1 MVDLLQILHVVL
13 VEKPLC
19 DAATVPLGAHVDR
32 LLDLGLLTS
41 LLEDLL
47 LGIVRALHGQA
58 LVIVRFLSISTVPS
72 VFLSGIL
79 SSERGLE
86 SLIQIPWLLI
96 R

>member
-1 MVDLLQILHVVL
+1 MLVVDLLQILHVVL

-41 LLEDLL
+41 LL
-47 LGIVRALHGQA
+47 GIVRALHGQA

-72 VFLSGIL
+72 VIVTSK
-79 SSERGLE
+79 RGLE

>member
-1 MVDLLQILHVVL
+1 MLVVDLLQILHVVL

-41 LLEDLL
+41 LL
-47 LGIVRALHGQA
+47 GIVRALHGQA

-72 VFLSGIL
+72 VLFTSK
-79 SSERGLE
+79 RGLE